1 MRSSATLPLPFP
13 TLPLPFRY
21 PSATLSL
28 YPFPV
33 PFHCLALN
41 LSREQTTIGR
51 DISGD
56 ALFASQ
62 VRRNRGKPWVNLML
76 IP

>member
-1 MRSSATLPLPFP
+1 MRSASTSTFGFPGLATPCP
-13 TLPLPFRY
+13 TLPR
-21 PSATLSL
+21 
-28 YPFPV
+28 
-33 PFHCLALN
+33 LALLCVGHD
-41 LSREQTTIGR
+41 LSHERTIIGR

-62 VRRNRGKPWVNLML
+62 IRQYRDKPWVNQML

>member
-1 MRSSATLPLPFP
+1 VRSSS

-21 PSATLSL
+21 PSFL
-28 YPFPV
+28 F
-33 PFHCLALN
+33 LALS
-41 LSREQTTIGR
+41 LSREPTPIGR

-62 VRRNRGKPWVNLML
+62 VRRHRDKPWVNLML